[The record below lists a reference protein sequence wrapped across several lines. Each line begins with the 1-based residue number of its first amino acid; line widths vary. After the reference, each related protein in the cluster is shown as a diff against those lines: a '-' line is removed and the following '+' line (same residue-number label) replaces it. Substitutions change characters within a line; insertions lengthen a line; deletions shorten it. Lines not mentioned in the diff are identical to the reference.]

1 MNTIHTST
9 LSNDGVADFAAF
21 NEMIT
26 HDSSP
31 KNCFRLFLDEQ
42 FPHIPDNQ
50 SNKALKDVSDSLSFE
65 IRDFFDYK
73 TKSLAELSPSEDKN
87 VSICSCHDPAL
98 GKYTDQSISDARK
111 TMQGLVTKITKV

>member
-50 SNKALKDVSDSLSFE
+50 SKIRRDSATQGVSW
-65 IRDFFDYK
+65 RWR
-73 TKSLAELSPSEDKN
+73 LA
-87 VSICSCHDPAL
+87 I
-98 GKYTDQSISDARK
+98 
-111 TMQGLVTKITKV
+111 